1 MWLILGI
8 IAIVA
13 AFINLYMYK
22 TGKDYKIAMTIGFSF
37 TALILCVEYTVVYKW
52 VEGKNWYALLDVVPT
67 MEISLWVLMI
77 ISILLNITPI
87 F

>member
-37 TALILCVEYTVVYKW
+37 TALILCVEYTVVYK
-52 VEGKNWYALLDVVPT
+52 
-67 MEISLWVLMI
+67 
-77 ISILLNITPI
+77 
-87 F
+87 